1 MPVADF
7 QTGTVE
13 SIHIAARAEEQTRAV
28 AAVDV
33 VAGRGIEG
41 DRYFRTEGS
50 GTFHEAD
57 KHGLDLT
64 LIEAE
69 AIEGLA
75 ADSGIELGPGEARRN
90 VVTRGVALNDLVGR
104 RFTVGEV
111 EAVGNRLCD
120 PCSHLEKLTQP
131 GVLKGLVERGGLRA
145 DVVRGGAIRVGDVV
159 RELGPAG

>member
-1 MPVADF
+1 MSDL
-7 QTGTVE
+7 QEGTVE
-13 SIHIAARAEEQTRAV
+13 SIHIAPRAEEKTRPV
-28 AAVDV
+28 EGVEV

-41 DRYFRTEGS
+41 DRYFRTGGD

-57 KHGLDLT
+57 KHGQDLT

-75 ADSGIELGPGEARRN
+75 ADTGIELGPGEARRN

-104 RFTVGEV
+104 RFRVGEV

-145 DVVRGGAIRVGDVV
+145 DVVRGGRIAIGDAV
-159 RELGPAG
+159 RELGPA